1 METDLQT
8 FFKRD
13 VFKEIISKATT
24 SKVVQKLATLEEKEQ
39 SPTTV
44 FISVV
49 VILKAPSKEHFRQLS

>member
-8 FFKRD
+8 FFKQD
-13 VFKEIISKATT
+13 FFKEIISKATT
-24 SKVVQKLATLEEKEQ
+24 SKVVQKLATLEENEQ

-49 VILKAPSKEHFRQLS
+49 VILKAFDYF